1 MGAVADVTD
10 IVLPRI
16 EEAEKKGKEKGREEG
31 KIEKG
36 IEAASVMEKKGYPLN
51 DIIEI
56 TSLTKEQ
63 LKNAGITGNKGV
75 AKQ

>member
-10 IVLPRI
+10 IVLPKI
-16 EEAEKKGKEKGREEG
+16 KEAKEEG

-36 IEAASVMEKKGYPLN
+36 IEAASVMGKKGYPLD

-56 TSLTKEQ
+56 TGLTKEQ
-63 LKNAGITGNKGV
+63 LRKAGINGT